1 MIEQKSLLT
10 KWLTNLMYLHLAS
23 LVITVVNAITGLQS
37 FTQWLSWAASIGAVF
52 CLFQLQ
58 NTNQRYKKSA
68 IFQAVALG
76 CSLVV
81 SLFGGLGLLGTVAS
95 VCGIVASYQEYH
107 GHSELVAEADDRL
120 SRKWAGLFLWSL
132 VMGLI
137 SGFASTALVT
147 IGVLAE
153 MDTALLA
160 TLAVVLVLLTG
171 AVVEILYLR
180 YMNQTLKLLEKDA

>member
-1 MIEQKSLLT
+1 MNEHKTLLT
-10 KWLTNLMYLHLAS
+10 KWLTNLLYLHIAS
-23 LVITVVNAITGLQS
+23 LVIAVVNAITGLQS

-58 NTNQRYKKSA
+58 TVNPRYQKSA

-76 CSLVV
+76 STLIV
-81 SLFGGLGLLGTVAS
+81 SLFGGLGILGLAAS
-95 VCGIVASYQEYH
+95 ICGIVASYQEYH
-107 GHSELVAEADDRL
+107 AHSDLTAEADPQL
-120 SRKWAGLFLWSL
+120 SRKWSNLFLWSL
-132 VMGLI
+132 AMGLI

-153 MDTALLA
+153 VDTALLA
-160 TLAVVLVLLTG
+160 GVAVILVLLTG

-180 YMNQTLKLLEKDA
+180 YMNQTLRLLEKDV